1 MLKDPDKHFVT
12 VNQIL
17 GKPASIGP
25 IPASQ
30 ILPWIIIIIIS
41 YAITNGFFSFGI
53 PWFLGVSFWLIVS
66 WWLVTGNQPHKILDT
81 FRNPPGGKRG
91 DWCNGNLLYI
101 SPIAE
106 KRPPHLRKK
115 VKDSQIKIKLK
126 PVKRRDQEGKKRTY
140 MPFQNDLDLI
150 AIVSIEKEQR
160 TVSGYLLNKGSQYQ
174 VVFGFYTQGLHN
186 ILYRSEITNTITALE
201 EGLKD
206 IPAGEKL
213 TIHNHCY
220 SSDLAYQQQL
230 SKIADNCSLTPISIL
245 VRNQQQ
251 RIQELTV
258 NGTRQNWQ
266 QILFCTWTYNETSGS
281 KSQGWLS
288 KLIIGITNAWKQG
301 FDWFTGNERLYR
313 EEFFKKLLLK
323 AFEEGFINWEILLN
337 TKIGLEIESCTSD
350 QLWDYIWYKFNHE
363 SVPPPPLPQLM
374 VLAETDTG
382 IELSEIRNDPQQE
395 NKDIKTIL
403 IEGQNGISAT
413 PQHEGDTK
421 TVRLPGKKTKCAV
434 AVMATPPQGWVS
446 QREQLRSLWKILSKS
461 YVRDTEVVVE
471 ISRAS
476 DFLIKD
482 NLSRQSK
489 QSRSARERA
498 FKKGQGRDVG
508 AEVKQEQSFDA
519 QKKLYKGA
527 KSLHAA
533 TTFVVYRPT
542 EEQLR
547 TACMTLANSFS
558 TAKILREDN
567 IAWATWLE
575 TLPITISWLLHSSSL
590 LDERRQTYDT
600 ESIAGVLPLTIVRDL
615 DRKGIEFISQGGKPV
630 YVDIIHNQISRALLT
645 GESGSG
651 KSAVGWQFMLDALSH
666 NISVVGMDTTPG
678 SGSTFKAGV
687 QLLGDDGAYYEISS
701 SCSSNLME
709 IPDLRSFSK
718 EEQGE
723 RMETWSEFIRESLT
737 IISMGKVHDPRLA
750 QRVDNLILKTL
761 DIFLKDPDIVERYN
775 RALQMGWK
783 SAAWQNIPLL
793 EDLLNFCTKEQLNI
807 QNFEPIDKAAINQI
821 QSQIKALLV
830 SPLGKSLGKP
840 STFSPN
846 PAIKFFGLSQ
856 MSNDQDQ
863 YLMALNVY
871 GACIRTALS
880 NPKTLFVGDELPILF
895 KKDGFAD
902 RIGELMAI
910 GRKNGIAVLL
920 LGQDI
925 DSFCQC
931 SAGDQILQNAVYRI
945 TGTVTNSGANSWIK
959 HFDYPPEII
968 TQNAGE
974 SFRPRKTEIYSNWLI
989 EKQRRFW
996 QCRYYPAYM
1005 TLAAIANNP
1014 DEAAARAR
1022 VMTQYPST
1030 MRGKMLGLRDFADQ
1044 YIQATRQGESLET
1057 IGITSERYNDD
1068 SHSSGESIKA
1078 IAL

>member
-30 ILPWIIIIIIS
+30 ILPWIVIIVIS
-41 YAITNGFFSFGI
+41 YVITNGFFSFGI
-53 PWFLGVSFWLIVS
+53 PWFLGISFWLIVS
-66 WWLVTGNQPHKILDT
+66 WWLVTGNQPHKILNT
-81 FRNPPGGKRG
+81 FRNPPGGRRG

-101 SPIAE
+101 PPIAE
-106 KRPPHLRKK
+106 KRPPYLRKK
-115 VKDSQIKIKLK
+115 VKDSQINIKLK
-126 PVKRRDQEGKKRTY
+126 PIKRCDQQGKKRTY

-150 AIVSIEKEQR
+150 AIVSIKKDRR

-174 VVFGFYTQGLHN
+174 VVFGFRTQGLHN
-186 ILYRSEITNTITALE
+186 ILYRSEITNIASALE

-206 IPAGEKL
+206 LPAGEKL
-213 TIHNHCY
+213 TIHNYCY
-220 SSDLAYQQQL
+220 SSDRTFQQEL
-230 SKIADNCSLTPISIL
+230 SQIADNCSLTPISIL

-266 QILFCTWTYNETSGS
+266 QIIFCTWTFNETSGS

-288 KLIIGITNAWKQG
+288 KLIRGVVSAWKQG
-301 FDWFTGNERLYR
+301 FNWFTGNEQVYR
-313 EEFFKKLLLK
+313 EEFFKSLLLK

-337 TKIGLEIESCTSD
+337 TKINLETESCTSD
-350 QLWDYIWYKFNHE
+350 ELWDYIWYKINHE
-363 SVPPPPLPQLM
+363 SIQPPPLPHLM
-374 VLAETDTG
+374 VLEETDTD
-382 IELSEIRNDPQQE
+382 IKLSEIRNDPKQE

-421 TVRLPGKKTKCAV
+421 TVRLPGKKTKCTV
-434 AVMATPPQGWVS
+434 AIMTTPPQGWIN

-498 FKKGQGRDVG
+498 LKKGQGRDVG

-533 TTFVVYRPT
+533 VTFLVYRPT

-558 TAKILREDN
+558 TAKVLREDN
-567 IAWATWLE
+567 IAWAIWLE
-575 TLPITISWLLHSSSL
+575 TLPITTSWLLHSSSI

-600 ESIAGVLPLTIVRDL
+600 ETIAGVMPLTIVRDL
-615 DRKGIEFISQGGKPV
+615 DKKGVEFLTQGGKPI
-630 YVDIIHNQISRALLT
+630 YVDLIHNQISRALVT

-651 KSAVGWQFMLDALSH
+651 KSAVGWEFIINALSH
-666 NISVVGMDTTPG
+666 NIPVVGMDTTPG
-678 SGSTFKAGV
+678 SGSTFKTGV
-687 QLLGDDGAYYEISS
+687 QLLGDDGAYYEISP

-709 IPDLRSFSK
+709 IPDLRHFSK

-723 RMETWSEFIRESLT
+723 RMKAWEEFIRESLT
-737 IISMGKVHDPRLA
+737 IISMGKVRDPRLA

-761 DIFLKDPDIVERYN
+761 DVFLKDPDIVERYN
-775 RALQMGWK
+775 HALEMGWK
-783 SAAWQNIPLL
+783 SQAWQNIPLL
-793 EDLLNFCTKEQLNI
+793 KDLLKFCTKEQLNI

-830 SPLGKSLGKP
+830 SPLGKSLGRP

-880 NPKTLFVGDELPILF
+880 HPKTLFIGDELPILF

-925 DSFCQC
+925 DSFRNC

-945 TGTVTNSGANSWIK
+945 TGTVTSSGADSWVK
-959 HFDYPPEII
+959 HFNYPPEII

-974 SFRPRKTEIYSNWLI
+974 SFKPKKAEIYSNWLV
-989 EKQRRFW
+989 EKQGRFW

-1005 TLAAIANNP
+1005 ALAAIANNP
-1014 DEAAARAR
+1014 DETAARAR
-1022 VMTQYPST
+1022 VMAQYDNR

-1044 YIQATRQGESLET
+1044 YIQAIKQGESLKH
-1057 IGITSERYNDD
+1057 IGVNSNSDD
-1068 SHSSGESIKA
+1068 TKSNSNVESTKA
-1078 IAL
+1078 IAN